1 MFGATDELKP
11 PAWIQEVVGNFE
23 IVEDEVAVAG
33 FQLYAVEKWVVQREK
48 VVSTIA
54 VYTGD
59 EKDKIYV
66 TVLRPASYL
75 SEEETLEEF
84 HRAVQKLRKDGARP
98 KETAKGIVMTTF
110 LPNFRPD
117 LTIVQI
123 PGGNYRAIQDRF
135 YANIDLLRMGCTGR
149 RAVSLDEPDDST
161 REKFVQVYHFPE
173 TIAQHTTSSRIGTAS
188 HSTHGHSASLQGSSA
203 FLNPRG
209 GTSPNQRS
217 GKDSARSSHVEPA
230 PTLQTTVLNLI
241 KIVQSALSLFGLFD
255 IAEEERDGLLCDT
268 TVDGIR
274 KCIDVIGKFV
284 DVEPTERVL
293 DPSVLAAI
301 LSVIISTRTKLHCLG
316 IGHTKDPF
324 LEPTAFVEA
333 LITFQRTQ
341 FKQHH
346 HSSSTASTSS
356 VQSPH
361 HHKIKIT
368 PYLSAELIQRINSVY
383 AAKIRAPEPYK
394 VHRVIKHKIDDSI
407 ALASNLSESLTSNI
421 RNPLGLAGV
430 SDDRDGNT
438 ERPMHVP
445 GLGTLETPVAD
456 LEILARMIIASGSTG
471 KEGAG
476 TVDSL
481 RYVWT
486 GKKNAGIRE
495 KERKER
501 GKELIEVQK
510 ERARDRE
517 RTEAAKRRDTIDGK
531 QMKSDGEE
539 GGSGFG
545 VPGLLWKGKLFGSS
559 LVELGLNR
567 PRKNTDVQSDPEA
580 AASPEVAS
588 SKNLPSLMVTE
599 ASRLDLSQSLQ
610 DPLSQPSSIAPSPL
624 LAPTTAPPSSKF
636 VDSFPRGQ
644 ILTGTERPATF
655 AGAFDEQWPDR
666 RFRRRRNL
674 TGDYEDDLDA
684 EDQWFLEEDLSHIYG
699 GVDESA
705 SFKIPEVD
713 WWVRKPPKKRR
724 PGDLERRHSIS
735 HLSEYQGHH
744 VLAQERMEADVD
756 LCSAYFDLQAKEKDM
771 ERVAQLLQTLLDATR
786 RTNDALK
793 SKQLE
798 LALAYD
804 QVDERSIQ
812 LSTTSRQ
819 TRSHIEELLMT
830 GKRLNYRMSALDRS
844 AGGLETT
851 LRAQRLRTKDA
862 MQITG
867 AEGAN
872 DDLKW
877 GPEEL
882 KER

>member
-1 MFGATDELKP
+1 MSSTLPTPAASPTHVASSLPTSPRPSKIRPTPAPTVKLADPNTPRYILLPVSRLPNYTPAVSSKSISQALAALNDPSGGGGSGHRSPRSKHSVSKLTRGSRSPAVSLSAIDILASIPSASSAAMPNNATSTSLKSTTASPPGSIRNDVFGATDESKP

-23 IVEDEVAVAG
+23 IVEDAVAVAG

-48 VVSTIA
+48 LISTIA

-66 TVLRPASYL
+66 TVLRPAPYL

-123 PGGNYRAIQDRF
+123 PGGNYREIQD
-135 YANIDLLRMGCTGR
+135 
-149 RAVSLDEPDDST
+149 
-161 REKFVQVYHFPE
+161 
-173 TIAQHTTSSRIGTAS
+173 
-188 HSTHGHSASLQGSSA
+188 
-203 FLNPRG
+203 
-209 GTSPNQRS
+209 
-217 GKDSARSSHVEPA
+217 
-230 PTLQTTVLNLI
+230 
-241 KIVQSALSLFGLFD
+241 
-255 IAEEERDGLLCDT
+255 
-268 TVDGIR
+268 
-274 KCIDVIGKFV
+274 
-284 DVEPTERVL
+284 
-293 DPSVLAAI
+293 
-301 LSVIISTRTKLHCLG
+301 
-316 IGHTKDPF
+316 
-324 LEPTAFVEA
+324 
-333 LITFQRTQ
+333 
-341 FKQHH
+341 
-346 HSSSTASTSS
+346 SSSTASTSS
-356 VQSPH
+356 LQSPH

-368 PYLSAELIQRINSVY
+368 PYLSAELIQRITSVY
-383 AAKIRAPEPYK
+383 AAKVRAPEPYK

-445 GLGTLETPVAD
+445 GLGTLETPVTD
-456 LEILARMIIASGSTG
+456 LEILARMIIAGSGSTV

-476 TVDSL
+476 AVDSL

-501 GKELIEVQK
+501 GKEMIEVQK

-517 RTEAAKRRDTIDGK
+517 RNEAAKRRDTIDGK

-559 LVELGLNR
+559 FVELGLNR

-599 ASRLDLSQSLQ
+599 ASRLDFNPPHQ

-624 LAPTTAPPSSKF
+624 LAPTSAPPSSRL
-636 VDSFPRGQ
+636 VDSFSRSQ
-644 ILTGTERPATF
+644 LLNSTERPATF
-655 AGAFDEQWPDR
+655 AGGFDEQWQDR

-684 EDQWFLEEDLSHIYG
+684 EDQWFLEDDISHVYG
-699 GVDESA
+699 GGEESA
-705 SFKIPEVD
+705 SFKTPEVD

-724 PGDLERRHSIS
+724 PGDSERRHSIS
-735 HLSEYQGHH
+735 HLSEYQGYH
-744 VLAQERMEADVD
+744 VLAHERMEADVD
-756 LCSAYFDLQAKEKDM
+756 LCSAYFDLQAKERDM

-804 QVDERSIQ
+804 QVDERAIQ

-819 TRSHIEELLMT
+819 TRTHIEELLMT

-844 AGGLETT
+844 AGALETT

-862 MQITG
+862 MEITG

-877 GPEEL
+877 EPEEL
-882 KER
+882 RER

>member
-1 MFGATDELKP
+1 MSSTLPTPAASPTHVASSLPTSPRPSKIRPAPAPTVKLSDPNTPRYILLPVSRLPNYTPAVSSKSISQALSALNDSSGGGGAGHRSPRSKHSVSKLTRNSRSPAVSLSAIDILASIPSASSAALPNNATSTSLKSTTASPPGSIRNDVFGVTDEPKP

-23 IVEDEVAVAG
+23 IVEDSVAVAG
-33 FQLYAVEKWVVQREK
+33 FQLYAVEK
-48 VVSTIA
+48 
-54 VYTGD
+54 
-59 EKDKIYV
+59 
-66 TVLRPASYL
+66 
-75 SEEETLEEF
+75 
-84 HRAVQKLRKDGARP
+84 
-98 KETAKGIVMTTF
+98 
-110 LPNFRPD
+110 
-117 LTIVQI
+117 
-123 PGGNYRAIQDRF
+123 
-135 YANIDLLRMGCTGR
+135 C
-149 RAVSLDEPDDST
+149 DST
-161 REKFVQVYHFPE
+161 REKFVQIYHFPE
-173 TIAQHTTSSRIGTAS
+173 TIAQHATSSRIGTAS

-203 FLNPRG
+203 FLNPKG

-217 GKDSARSSHVEPA
+217 GKDSARSSHLEPA

-241 KIVQSALSLFGLFD
+241 KIVRSALSLFGLFD

-301 LSVIISTRTKLHCLG
+301 LSVIISTRNKLHCLG

-324 LEPTAFVEA
+324 LEPTAFMEA

-383 AAKIRAPEPYK
+383 AAKVRAPEPYK

-430 SDDRDGNT
+430 SDDRDGNL

-445 GLGTLETPVAD
+445 GLGTLDTPVTD
-456 LEILARMIIASGSTG
+456 LEILARMIVASGSTG

-501 GKELIEVQK
+501 GKEMIEVQK

-545 VPGLLWKGKLFGSS
+545 VPGLLWKGKLFGS
-559 LVELGLNR
+559 
-567 PRKNTDVQSDPEA
+567 
-580 AASPEVAS
+580 
-588 SKNLPSLMVTE
+588 
-599 ASRLDLSQSLQ
+599 
-610 DPLSQPSSIAPSPL
+610 
-624 LAPTTAPPSSKF
+624 
-636 VDSFPRGQ
+636 
-644 ILTGTERPATF
+644 
-655 AGAFDEQWPDR
+655 
-666 RFRRRRNL
+666 
-674 TGDYEDDLDA
+674 
-684 EDQWFLEEDLSHIYG
+684 
-699 GVDESA
+699 
-705 SFKIPEVD
+705 
-713 WWVRKPPKKRR
+713 
-724 PGDLERRHSIS
+724 
-735 HLSEYQGHH
+735 
-744 VLAQERMEADVD
+744 
-756 LCSAYFDLQAKEKDM
+756 
-771 ERVAQLLQTLLDATR
+771 
-786 RTNDALK
+786 
-793 SKQLE
+793 
-798 LALAYD
+798 
-804 QVDERSIQ
+804 
-812 LSTTSRQ
+812 
-819 TRSHIEELLMT
+819 
-830 GKRLNYRMSALDRS
+830 
-844 AGGLETT
+844 
-851 LRAQRLRTKDA
+851 
-862 MQITG
+862 
-867 AEGAN
+867 
-872 DDLKW
+872 
-877 GPEEL
+877 
-882 KER
+882 